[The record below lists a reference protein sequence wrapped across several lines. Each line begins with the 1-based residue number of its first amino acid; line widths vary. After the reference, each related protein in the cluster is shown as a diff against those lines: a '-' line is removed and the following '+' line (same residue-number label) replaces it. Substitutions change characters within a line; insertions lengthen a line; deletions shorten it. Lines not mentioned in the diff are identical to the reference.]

1 MPVMLA
7 TLKAVREDGGS
18 KPTQA
23 KMFTRLH
30 LNKKKLSV
38 MTCTCHSS
46 YCGIK
51 RRVSIQANLDKK

>member
-23 KMFTRLH
+23 KTMERSH
-30 LNKKKLSV
+30 LNGKKLGV
-38 MTCTCHSS
+38 VTCTCHSS